1 MFVWASVCVCDCL
14 TEGWKGVARKYQEEQ
29 LDFYE
34 RNWISSRHIIIGEH
48 FMGADPRRTK
58 KAAQYGRG
66 TQTESGKQRE
76 RQSGYTQEEPS
87 YDLMPPVNNLNK

>member
-1 MFVWASVCVCDCL
+1 
-14 TEGWKGVARKYQEEQ
+14 
-29 LDFYE
+29 
-34 RNWISSRHIIIGEH
+34 
-48 FMGADPRRTK
+48 MGADPRRTK